1 MLAVA
6 LLTAGL
12 TTAALPAQ
20 TAVERFRPPPNGC
33 DPAALQQAAERSP
46 AQLKRLDEM
55 PPAAMHLAVIRKV
68 AGCEVATI
76 RLEGRDVWVPLN
88 PPPSAGL
95 QPLSK
100 GPARQR

>member
-12 TTAALPAQ
+12 TSAALPSQ
-20 TAVERFRPPPNGC
+20 TAAERFRPPPRTC
-33 DPAALQQAAERSP
+33 DAAALQQAAERSP

-68 AGCEVATI
+68 AGCEIATI
-76 RLEGRDVWVPLN
+76 RFEGRDYWVPFS
-88 PPPSAGL
+88 PPAGAGL
-95 QPLSK
+95 QPLIR